1 MHPVYTDEGSFLKS
15 VLSIPPQSTA
25 SATVTGIATQALVG
39 PGYDYQ
45 SAQINLNIGA
55 VTGTPGTVSIVGQL
69 QDSPDGSTLW
79 ANFGPAMPTL
89 ATALNA
95 GNVWSTQNVNLRG
108 ARGYLRLTA
117 VVTLVTF
124 TAVLI
129 SGLIIL
135 GGASE
140 DPAI

>member
-15 VLSIPPQSTA
+15 VLSISPQSIG
-25 SATVTGIATQALVG
+25 SATATGAGVAQISG
-39 PGYDYQ
+39 PGYYYN
-45 SAQINLNIGA
+45 SAQLIVFVGA
-55 VTGTPGTVSIVGQL
+55 ITGTPGTISIASQL

-79 ANFGPAMPTL
+79 ANFGAAMPLL
-89 ATALNA
+89 AGAAAAANTSVA
-95 GNVWSTQNVNLRG
+95 QNVQTRG
-108 ARGYLRLTA
+108 CRGFLRLVA

-124 TAVLI
+124 TAVLV
-129 SGLIIL
+129 GGIIVL